1 MYLHKFSY
9 ILILIY
15 LAACN
20 LAPIFNKPSAEQ
32 YQSFKYQAF
41 ADSLANV
48 PLDTTWWSYFN
59 DTTLTKIIEKVS
71 TNNNNLKAAHHN
83 VERFRSFAR
92 VERSRLLPEIN
103 LSTSATGRVIS
114 QNSAQSFQSNKFI
127 NYDLRGL
134 ASYQI
139 DLWGQLKNY
148 YKASMINAEISLLEY
163 YNLRMSLQAQA
174 ASLYM
179 SIRQLDRQ
187 IALYDSTIVLRRESF
202 RIATMNYQA
211 GATDALDQAR
221 AETQLRTA
229 ESERWTFLNQRAR
242 LENALAILTG
252 QEPVNFSLPV
262 QPIDSLPVIFPT
274 KIPSVVLQQRP
285 DIWIALKSMEA
296 ENALIGAEKA
306 NLYPSITLNANAGYQ
321 GRELNN
327 VLTPESFS
335 WSLGGGL
342 LQPIFNFGRNKA
354 QLEAQKNRYLQVAD
368 LYQQSVLNAFKEVE
382 DELANI
388 YFLQNQYQRELET
401 VASANRALNLARQ
414 RYEAG
419 LVSYLEVVDAER
431 TALLNQGDLVSIIGQ
446 LYQGVINLSLV
457 TGGNFNPDIEMN

>member
-1 MYLHKFSY
+1 
-9 ILILIY
+9 
-15 LAACN
+15 
-20 LAPIFNKPSAEQ
+20 
-32 YQSFKYQAF
+32 
-41 ADSLANV
+41 
-48 PLDTTWWSYFN
+48 
-59 DTTLTKIIEKVS
+59 
-71 TNNNNLKAAHHN
+71 
-83 VERFRSFAR
+83 
-92 VERSRLLPEIN
+92 
-103 LSTSATGRVIS
+103 
-114 QNSAQSFQSNKFI
+114 
-127 NYDLRGL
+127 
-134 ASYQI
+134 
-139 DLWGQLKNY
+139 
-148 YKASMINAEISLLEY
+148 
-163 YNLRMSLQAQA
+163 MSLQAQA